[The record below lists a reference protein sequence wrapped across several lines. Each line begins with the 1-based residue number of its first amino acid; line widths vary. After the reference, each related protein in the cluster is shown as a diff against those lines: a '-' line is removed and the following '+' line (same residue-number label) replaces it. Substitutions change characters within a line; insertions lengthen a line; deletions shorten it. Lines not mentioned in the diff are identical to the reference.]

1 MITFHKIKW
10 KNFLSTGNQWTE
22 VDFQR
27 NNTNLIIGTNGAGKS
42 TILDALT
49 FVLFNKPFRKINKPQ
64 LPNTTNEK
72 DCCVEIEFTTN
83 NRHYLVRRGIKPNVF
98 DIEVNGKPLH
108 KEADDRANQRILEE
122 NILKVNYK
130 SFTQIVIL
138 GSSTFVPFM
147 QLTTSNRREVI
158 EDLLDIRIFSAMN
171 GIIKDKIRTQKDQI
185 KSLEL
190 KKQTLK
196 EKEQM
201 QREFIEELEN
211 RGNANINANKEKIAN
226 LDKEVGE
233 YIDANDILDGYIQQY
248 TKEQENVIGAGDKL
262 VKLNNLKG
270 KISQKVSTITK
281 EHKFFTENTVCPT
294 CTQTIEE
301 EFRLNRITD
310 AQNKAKELKE
320 GYEELENTIKFEQER
335 ERQFND
341 LSKEITK
348 LTHGISQNNTR
359 ISLNQR
365 QIRDLEHEIQT
376 ITENLANRN
385 SEHEKLEEFRENLQ
399 KTFEY
404 LAEKKEEIVYYDFAY
419 SLLRDDGVKTKIIK
433 KYLPFINQQVNRYL
447 QMMDFY
453 INFNL
458 DEEFNET
465 VKSPIHEDF
474 SYSSFSEGEKMR
486 IDLALLF
493 TWREVA
499 RVKNSVNTNLLIMD
513 EVFDS
518 SLDGFGTD
526 EFLKIIRYVIKVRKN
541 QRFFTY
547 GVLTGTRRMNT
558 PNWQHHSK
566 KEQKRK
572 LKPQAMRAR
581 REALRQFKKRHMTSP
596 KRRGS
601 FV

>member
-1 MITFHKIKW
+1 MITFKKLRY
-10 KNFLSTGNQWTE
+10 KNFLSTGNNWTE
-22 VDFQR
+22 IDFQQHK
-27 NNTNLIIGTNGAGKS
+27 TNLILGTNGAGKS
-42 TILDALT
+42 TMLDAIC
-49 FVLFNKPFRKINKPQ
+49 FSLFNKSFRKINKNQ
-64 LPNTTNEK
+64 LINSTNER
-72 DCCVEIEFTTN
+72 DCVVEIEFNIN
-83 NRHYLVRRGIKPNVF
+83 NREYLVRRGIKPNLF
-98 DIEVNGKPLH
+98 DIVVDGNALH
-108 KEADDRANQRILEE
+108 KEADDRSNQRILEQ
-122 NILKVNYK
+122 NILKVNYR
-130 SFTQIVIL
+130 SFTQVVIL

-171 GIIKDKIRTQKDQI
+171 GLIKDKIREKKDQI
-185 KSLEL
+185 KSLDL
-190 KKQTLK
+190 KKDTLK
-196 EKEQM
+196 DKMKM
-201 QREFIEELEN
+201 QQNFIEQLEN

-226 LDKEVGE
+226 LDSEVGDCLKDNE
-233 YIDANDILDGYIQQY
+233 SIQDDIDLLLH
-248 TKEQENVIGAGDKL
+248 EQENVIGAGDKL

-270 KISQKVSTITK
+270 KISQKVSAITK

-335 ERQFND
+335 ERQFTA
-341 LSKEITK
+341 LSQEITK

-365 QIRDLEHEIQT
+365 QIRDLENEIQT
-376 ITENLANRN
+376 IAENLANRN
-385 SEHEKLEEFRENLQ
+385 TEHEKLEEFKENLQ
-399 KTFEY
+399 KTIED
-404 LAEKKEEIVYYDFAY
+404 LSTKKQEIVHYDFAY

-453 INFNL
+453 INFHL
-458 DEEFNET
+458 DGEFNET

-499 RVKNSVNTNLLIMD
+499 RLKNSVNTNLLIMD

-526 EFLKIIRYVIKVRKN
+526 EFLKIIRYVIKDANIFVISHKADLQDKFETVHRFEKVKGFSRK
-541 QRFFTY
+541 
-547 GVLTGTRRMNT
+547 V
-558 PNWQHHSK
+558 S
-566 KEQKRK
+566 
-572 LKPQAMRAR
+572 
-581 REALRQFKKRHMTSP
+581 S
-596 KRRGS
+596 
-601 FV
+601 

>member
-1 MITFHKIKW
+1 MITFQKIRW
-10 KNFLSTGNQWTE
+10 KNFLSTGNQFTE
-22 VDFQR
+22 VELNQHR
-27 NNTNLIIGTNGAGKS
+27 TNLVVGTNGAGKS
-42 TILDALT
+42 TVLDALT
-49 FVLFNKPFRKINKPQ
+49 FALFNKPYRKINKPQ
-64 LPNTTNEK
+64 LVNTTNERE
-72 DCCVEIEFTTN
+72 CVVEIEFTINT
-83 NRHYLVRRGIKPNVF
+83 RQYLVRRGIKPNIF
-98 DIEVNGKPLH
+98 DIVVNGTPLH
-108 KEADDRANQRILEE
+108 READDRAMQRILEE
-122 NILKVNYK
+122 NILKLNYK

-147 QLTTSNRREVI
+147 QLTSANRREVI

-171 GIIKDKIRTQKDQI
+171 NILKDNLKDKKTQVKSLDLKKETLKDKMKMQKD
-185 KSLEL
+185 
-190 KKQTLK
+190 
-196 EKEQM
+196 
-201 QREFIEELEN
+201 FIEELEN
-211 RGNANINANKEKIAN
+211 RGNANINANREKITN
-226 LDKEVGE
+226 LDKEVGVYME
-233 YIDANDILDGYIQQY
+233 ENDKTNEQVDKLTEEQQKLTDAG
-248 TKEQENVIGAGDKL
+248 KKL

-294 CTQTIEE
+294 CTQSIEE

-335 ERQFND
+335 ERQFTD
-341 LSKEITK
+341 LSQEITN

-399 KTFEY
+399 KTIED
-404 LAEKKEEIVYYDFAY
+404 LSDRKQEIVYHDFAY
-419 SLLRDDGVKTKIIK
+419 SLLKDDGVKTKIIK

-447 QMMDFY
+447 QMMEFY
-453 INFNL
+453 INFQL
-458 DEEFNET
+458 DEEFNES

-486 IDLALLF
+486 IDLSLLF

-499 RVKNSVNTNLLIMD
+499 RVKNSANTNLLIMD

-526 EFLKIIRYVIKVRKN
+526 EFLKIIRYVIKDANIFVISHKSDLHDKFESVIKFDKIKGFSRK
-541 QRFFTY
+541 
-547 GVLTGTRRMNT
+547 V
-558 PNWQHHSK
+558 
-566 KEQKRK
+566 
-572 LKPQAMRAR
+572 
-581 REALRQFKKRHMTSP
+581 SP
-596 KRRGS
+596 
-601 FV
+601 